1 MNIVI
6 TLPSELAH
14 LIYEGTKTIEVR
26 KNFPKLFDPIND
38 VVYVCE
44 KGTGKVTGMFTIDAK
59 GVTNSPNMLW
69 NNYAQS
75 IAIDKKWLMKYAE
88 NAEKLYLWHIKNAEQ
103 FPEQY
108 PLMSVFGIEKAPQS
122 YAYTAAGWYL
132 DSDFKVRVETN
143 DRKAVQ

>member
-14 LIYEGTKTIEVR
+14 LIYEESKKVEVR
-26 KNFPKLFDPIND
+26 KNFPKLFDPLND

-44 KGTGKVTGMFTIDAK
+44 KGTNQVTGMFTLESHEEINDPGQVWAQYGANLGIDEEWWRSY
-59 GVTNSPNMLW
+59 T
-69 NNYAQS
+69 
-75 IAIDKKWLMKYAE
+75 
-88 NAEKLYLWHIKNAEQ
+88 EKPQTLHLWHIKNAEQ

-122 YAYTAAGWYL
+122 YAYTAAEWYL
-132 DSDFKVRVETN
+132 DSDFQVRVETN